1 MIQGVPQGS
10 VLGPVLFNI
19 YLNDS
24 FFLFNN
30 IVDIYNFADDTA
42 VYACDVNL
50 ESVLKKMEEN
60 SELVVTYFEK
70 KLHETEHW

>member
-1 MIQGVPQGS
+1 MVPQGS

-24 FFLFNN
+24 FFLCNN

-50 ESVLKKMEEN
+50 ESVLKN
-60 SELVVTYFEK
+60 WK
-70 KLHETEHW
+70 KIPN